1 MSTELI
7 SISNYLRLMLNG
19 DKEAAVT
26 SITVNQ
32 NPTLFTSGLTQG
44 YTRKR
49 LFLQN
54 NNLTGEGKIYY
65 GYNNSISYTSNSK
78 AVPEQ
83 STVEVLVSNDI
94 PIYFVAKSGEAG
106 DLRVEEIA

>member
-1 MSTELI
+1 MSNELI
-7 SISNYLRLMLNG
+7 SIGNYLRLMLNG

-26 SITVNQ
+26 SITVNHV
-32 NPTLFTSGLTQG
+32 PSLFTSGLSQG

-65 GYNNSISYTSNSK
+65 GFNSSISYASNSK
-78 AVPEQ
+78 MIPEQ
-83 STVEVLVSNDI
+83 TTVEVQISNDI
-94 PIYFVAKSGEAG
+94 DIYFVAKSGEAG

>member
-1 MSTELI
+1 MADQLI
-7 SISNYLRLMLNG
+7 TMSNYLRLMLNG

-26 SITVNQ
+26 SITVSHT
-32 NPTLFTSGLTQG
+32 PTLLTSGLTGG
-44 YTRKR
+44 YTRKK
-49 LFLQN
+49 LFLMN

-65 GYNNSISYTSNSK
+65 GFNSSISYSSNSM
-78 AVPEQ
+78 PIEEQ
-83 STVEVLVSNDI
+83 TKVEVLVSEQV